1 MKRKGVP
8 HLVEEILLPFFE
20 KEGYELYSVV
30 FIKESGRRYLRVAA
44 DRPSGGFSVND
55 CEKISRFLSKRLD
68 ELDPVKEKYFLEVTS
83 PGAER
88 VFKHESDF
96 IRFKGHR
103 VNVIL
108 NQMFDGQKLITGK
121 LLAKEDD
128 VLRMIDEATGE
139 EIELSMD
146 RIKRVKNILE
156 V

>member
-1 MKRKGVP
+1 
-8 HLVEEILLPFFE
+8 
-20 KEGYELYSVV
+20 
-30 FIKESGRRYLRVAA
+30 VAA

-121 LLAKEDD
+121 LLAKEND